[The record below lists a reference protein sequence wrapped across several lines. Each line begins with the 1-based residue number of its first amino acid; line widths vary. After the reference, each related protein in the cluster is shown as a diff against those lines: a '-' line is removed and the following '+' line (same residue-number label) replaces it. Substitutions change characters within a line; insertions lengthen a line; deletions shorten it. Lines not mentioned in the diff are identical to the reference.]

1 MVAQC
6 CECTKNHWIVFS
18 PLKESKVCKLY
29 RVKEKFPCS
38 AWLGEVLRKLWNTI
52 KWYLADKMHI
62 EGTPNTHE
70 MSKHY
75 SFFWFFFFFLEH
87 PLCTNRQNRVTL
99 GDGSSNKLI
108 TLPRKRFTAVSL
120 KLLLTGLKF
129 GPSFTFDVFI
139 SLCVH
144 RYLPICSPH
153 LPKSPSCIHVSIPPS
168 DHCRLPAS
176 LARLLWWSLIGFPTP
191 LVASV
196 LYQMNLFKILISLN
210 PSSGFLICW
219 GWHPNSSGDS

>member
-18 PLKESKVCKLY
+18 QLKESNVCKLY
-29 RVKEKFPCS
+29 RIKALVKEKFPCS

-87 PLCTNRQNRVTL
+87 PLCTNRQNRVTW

-108 TLPRKRFTAVSL
+108 TLPRKKFTAVRL
-120 KLLLTGLKF
+120 KLLLPGLKF
-129 GPSFTFDVFI
+129 CPSFPFGAFI
-139 SLCVH
+139 SLCVCIGISP
-144 RYLPICSPH
+144 YVAPIFLNPPHVFMSQFHHQSTAGFQHHLLDYCGGLWLVSP
-153 LPKSPSCIHVSIPPS
+153 
-168 DHCRLPAS
+168 
-176 LARLLWWSLIGFPTP
+176 LLWLLQSFIRWIFSKFW
-191 LVASV
+191 LV
-196 LYQMNLFKILISLN
+196 
-210 PSSGFLICW
+210 
-219 GWHPNSSGDS
+219 

>member
-18 PLKESKVCKLY
+18 PLKESNVCKLY

-70 MSKHY
+70 MTKHY
-75 SFFWFFFFFLEH
+75 SFFRFFFFEH

-108 TLPRKRFTAVSL
+108 TLPRKRFTAVRL
-120 KLLLTGLKF
+120 KLLLPGLKF

-153 LPKSPSCIHVSIPPS
+153 LPKSPHVFMSQFRHQSTAGFQHHLLDYCGGLWLVSP
-168 DHCRLPAS
+168 
-176 LARLLWWSLIGFPTP
+176 LLWLLQSFIRWIFSKFW
-191 LVASV
+191 LV
-196 LYQMNLFKILISLN
+196 
-210 PSSGFLICW
+210 
-219 GWHPNSSGDS
+219 